1 MRYFEI
7 NYHFGVHAI
16 EIFTC
21 HKNIYT
27 HYSGIKINSVIL
39 SLCSMS
45 VYILPYTVYTV
56 QCIHCIRTVYTLYTS
71 VDTFCVYIS
80 VYTYVNDICT
90 FCHYAVCIC
99 SVSVYILSHTV
110 YTVQC
115 IHCKRTVYTSV
126 YTFCVYTFT

>member
-1 MRYFEI
+1 LRYFEI

-16 EIFTC
+16 KIFTC